1 MPIQVLLIDDEA
13 SLCQVLK
20 RGLEAVGDYQV
31 EVALSGSDGL
41 RKARRHGPDVILL
54 DINMP
59 RMNGFEVLRALKS
72 GYPASHIPVIMLSC
86 LTDENTKTEC
96 NYEYGEEYIEKP
108 VELSVLNERILAVLR
123 RCGRLPP
130 AAAPDAPPTAG
141 RPPDPGAAAP

>member
-72 GYPASHIPVIMLSC
+72 GYPSSHIPVIMLSC

-108 VELSVLNERILAVLR
+108 VELCAPRTHSRRAAALR
-123 RCGRLPP
+123 AP
-130 AAAPDAPPTAG
+130 AARG
-141 RPPDPGAAAP
+141 RPGRPAYSRPST